1 MPNYAAAL
9 SGQLAI
15 ETGDP
20 LVLILA
26 DGVVPIRPQR
36 ITCYAIAK
44 AICLLT
50 LPAAT
55 PADEGKILIFWS
67 ELLATAHVLTGP
79 INAAGVTA
87 TWAGAAGVQGEML
100 ILVADNLR
108 WWTVSKIGV
117 VVA

>member
-1 MPNYAAAL
+1 MPNYSAAL
-9 SGQLAI
+9 SGRAAV
-15 ETGDP
+15 ENSDS

-26 DGVVPIRPQR
+26 DGVVPITRKR

-50 LPAAT
+50 LPAPT